1 MEITNLINERHQ
13 FLKYL
18 LMQHQIDNKNTVWIL
33 NLLKDRKDILSNIK
47 FMRHDSLSNRI
58 IIFNDFKIHLALP
71 HGIVTDAFVI
81 FHYLLSLKHTL
92 YLDYLPHNQKYMQ
105 IEMKEQLN
113 LLVHSID
120 VNQIQVIEQNLYILQ
135 KNKNVKQHINRYI
148 DNLIEVTLLN
158 KDKER
163 FNQLMNFKEMLG
175 E

>member
-1 MEITNLINERHQ
+1 MEITNLINERQQ

-18 LMQHQIDNKNTVWIL
+18 LMQHQIENKNTVWIL
-33 NLLKDRKDILSNIK
+33 NLLKDREDILSKIK
-47 FMRHDSLSNRI
+47 FMRHDAMSNRL
-58 IIFNDFKIHLALP
+58 IIFNDFKIHLVLP

-92 YLDYLPHNQKYMQ
+92 YLVYLPHNQKYMQ
-105 IEMKEQLN
+105 IEMKEQLD
-113 LLVHSID
+113 LFVHSVD
-120 VNQIQVIEQNLYILQ
+120 VNQIQDIERNLYIIQ
-135 KNKNVKQHINRYI
+135 RNKIVKQHINNYI

-163 FNQLMNFKEMLG
+163 FNQLMNFKQMLG